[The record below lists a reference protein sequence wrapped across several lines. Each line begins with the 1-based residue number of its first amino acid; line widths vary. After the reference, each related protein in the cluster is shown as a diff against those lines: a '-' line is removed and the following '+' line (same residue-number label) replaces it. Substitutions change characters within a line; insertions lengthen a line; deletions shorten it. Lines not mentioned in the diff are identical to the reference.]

1 MRQFAVFTGILIL
14 SGGAFAADPG
24 LMNLVMPD
32 VKVLAGA
39 NVTSARISPLGQF
52 LLLKIGA
59 NGQLQKLTAAAG
71 VDPLQD
77 VTEILAATTADVAA
91 PGGLVLLRGTFKVDQ
106 ILAHFPAD
114 RIQTNGDNKI
124 VTVSDAKG
132 KTQLALAFIGTTIAL
147 AGDAP
152 AVTAALDRSTGSNAI
167 DPKLAVQVN
176 ALAAANDAWVVS
188 TAGIAGLLPAT
199 GNAAQAAQMLKN
211 VQGLS
216 GGVKFGPA
224 IQGQLEVVADTAKNA
239 ESLGD
244 VARLVISLA
253 SMNTPKDEQTAELL
267 KLVQTL
273 QISTKGT
280 AVDLALTVPEATFE
294 GLVGRK

>member
-1 MRQFAVFTGILIL
+1 MRQFAVFTGILVL
-14 SGGAFAADPG
+14 SGAAFAADPG

-52 LLLKIGA
+52 LLLKISAG
-59 NGQLQKLTAAAG
+59 GQLQKLTAAAG

-91 PGGLVLLRGTFKVDQ
+91 PGGLVLLRGNFKVDQ
-106 ILAHFPAD
+106 ILANFPAD

-124 VTVSDAKG
+124 VIVSDAKG
-132 KTQLALAFIGTTIAL
+132 KVQVALAFIGTTIAI

-152 AVTAALDRSTGSNAI
+152 AVTAALGRSTGSNAI

-188 TAGIAGLLPAT
+188 TAGVAGLLPAT

-216 GGVKFGPA
+216 GGVKFGPG

-253 SMNTPKDEQTAELL
+253 SMNAPKDAQTAELL

>member
-1 MRQFAVFTGILIL
+1 MRQFAVFTGILVL
-14 SGGAFAADPG
+14 SGAAFAADPG

-59 NGQLQKLTAAAG
+59 GGQLQKLTAATG

-77 VTEILAATTADVAA
+77 VTEILAATTADAAA
-91 PGGLVLLRGTFKVDQ
+91 PSGLVLLRGTFKVDQ
-106 ILAHFPAD
+106 ILANFPAD

-132 KTQLALAFIGTTIAL
+132 KVQVALAFIGTTIAL

-152 AVTAALDRSTGSNAI
+152 AVTAALERSTGSNAI

-216 GGVKFGPA
+216 GGVKFGPG
-224 IQGQLEVVADTAKNA
+224 IQGQLEVVADTVKNA

-253 SMNTPKDEQTAELL
+253 SMNAPKDAQTAELL

-294 GLVGRK
+294 GLLGRK

>member
-1 MRQFAVFTGILIL
+1 MRQFAVFTGILVL
-14 SGGAFAADPG
+14 SGAAFAADPG

-52 LLLKIGA
+52 LLLKISAG
-59 NGQLQKLTAAAG
+59 GQLQKLTAAAG

-91 PGGLVLLRGTFKVDQ
+91 PGGLVLLRGNFKVDQ
-106 ILAHFPAD
+106 ILANFPAD

-132 KTQLALAFIGTTIAL
+132 KVQVALAFIGTTIAL

-152 AVTAALDRSTGSNAI
+152 AVTAALERSTGSNAI

-188 TAGIAGLLPAT
+188 TAGVAGLLPAT

-216 GGVKFGPA
+216 GGVKFGPG

-253 SMNTPKDEQTAELL
+253 SMNAPKDAQTAELL